1 MQVNS
6 LKTRMIGAV
15 ACLSAGLLLTSVA
28 FAGGGGTIVAAK
40 VKKDPSSISDG
51 AWGKAKVTTISMD
64 GLGSFEGQKKNIEV
78 KAVFTKKSTISMLLS
93 WEDPTKSMG
102 AEKWMKADG
111 KWTQSKEGQDRV
123 ALNFETRR
131 IKKFANK
138 GCAVLCH
145 SESKDPKQWSYHTE
159 KAPQF
164 GDLWVWESYR
174 TDPMGYAG
182 DYFVDDD
189 SRKGDKGTGKAKT
202 NKNKFGDAPL
212 YMQDSAKKAS
222 MPGFLLDSEK
232 GKIGDADIAETPRW
246 MLEKFSG
253 DFADI
258 KSQSNHDGKKWT
270 VMLTRKLKTGSDT
283 DVEFK
288 TKKKYNLGIAV
299 FDDSGMYN
307 KFASPPLKIE
317 FK

>member
-6 LKTRMIGAV
+6 SKAKALGV
-15 ACLSAGLLLTSVA
+15 AAFVSAGLFLATSA
-28 FAGGGGTIVAAK
+28 FAGGGNVIVAGK
-40 VKKDPSSISDG
+40 VGADPSSVTDA
-51 AWGKAKVTTISMD
+51 AWSKAKATTVSMD
-64 GLGSFEGQKKNIEV
+64 GLGSFEGKKKSIEV
-78 KAVFTKKSTISMLLS
+78 KAVYTKNSNISILLS
-93 WEDPTKSMG
+93 WEDSTKSMG
-102 AEKWMKADG
+102 AEKWVKEGD
-111 KWTQSKEGQDRV
+111 KWSQSKEGQDRV

-145 SESKDPKQWSYHTE
+145 SDAKDPSQWSYHTE

-182 DYFVDDD
+182 DYLVDDD

-212 YMQDSAKKAS
+212 YMQDPAKQPS
-222 MPGFLLDSEK
+222 MPGFLMDSEK
-232 GKIGDADIAETPRW
+232 AKIGDADIQETPRW

-258 KSQSNHDGKKWT
+258 KAQSQHDGKKWT

-283 DVEFK
+283 DVEFN

-299 FDDSGMYN
+299 FDDSGLYN
-307 KFASPPLKIE
+307 KFASPPMKIE
-317 FK
+317 FD

>member
-1 MQVNS
+1 MQMKKMNKYLAGV
-6 LKTRMIGAV
+6 V
-15 ACLSAGLLLTSVA
+15 ACLSTGLLLSSVVYG
-28 FAGGGGTIVAAK
+28 AGGAMIEAAK
-40 VKKDPSSISDG
+40 VKKDPTSTTDKVWS
-51 AWGKAKVTTISMD
+51 KAKAVTVSMD
-64 GLGSFEGQKKNIEV
+64 GLGSFEGKKRNIVV
-78 KAVFTKKSTISMLLS
+78 KAVYTKKNNISMLLS
-93 WEDPTKSMG
+93 WEDATKSMG
-102 AEKWMKADG
+102 AEKWIKEGG
-111 KWTQSKEGQDRV
+111 KWVQSPEGQDRV

-145 SESKDPKQWSYHTE
+145 SEAKDPKQWTYRTE

-174 TDPMGYAG
+174 TDPMGHAG

-212 YMQDSAKKAS
+212 YMQDPAKTAS

-258 KSQSNHDGKKWT
+258 KSQSNYDGKKWT

-307 KFASPPLKIE
+307 KFASPPLKIK
-317 FK
+317 FN